1 MSGGPATTICDV
13 PGAVPGGT
21 WNSDGLIIFAS
32 NDAPGLFRV
41 SASGG
46 VATLLTM
53 VDTKRGETDHR
64 FPQFLPDG
72 RHFLYMRVSS
82 NPEHQGV
89 FSGSIDSKPEQQSIT
104 PVMLSNRQGVY
115 IPAFAGSPGQLL
127 FLRETTLFAQPF
139 DPERLKLSGEPIPVT
154 DQVGSFAA
162 ANAGLFSV
170 STTGVL
176 AYRVGTGG
184 DQSRLTWFDTSGK
197 VTSTSGANG
206 NYRSP
211 AISRDGT
218 RIAFSQ
224 LDSSNGNSNIW
235 VLDIARGAP
244 GKVTFNSGNNDYP
257 TWSPD
262 GKSIAFA
269 SNRRGHMDLYVKNA
283 DGTGEERLLLE
294 SQEDKTPEDWSRD
307 GRYLVYRDTDP
318 KNSEDIWILPLQ
330 GNAKPIP
337 FLRTEFS
344 EGLARFSPDGR
355 WIAYTSTEAGN
366 PEVYVRPFSPENAG
380 NEAAGGKW
388 LISNGGG
395 LFAAWRADGKELF
408 YVTPAL
414 QQMAVDVSTSK
425 VFEHGMPRRLF
436 ALSLF
441 NRGDVSGDG
450 KRFLYTSPEVTASSP
465 FVVVTNWQARLR
477 R

>member
-1 MSGGPATTICDV
+1 
-13 PGAVPGGT
+13 
-21 WNSDGLIIFAS
+21 
-32 NDAPGLFRV
+32 
-41 SASGG
+41 
-46 VATLLTM
+46 
-53 VDTKRGETDHR
+53 
-64 FPQFLPDG
+64 
-72 RHFLYMRVSS
+72 
-82 NPEHQGV
+82 
-89 FSGSIDSKPEQQSIT
+89 
-104 PVMLSNRQGVY
+104 
-115 IPAFAGSPGQLL
+115 
-127 FLRETTLFAQPF
+127 
-139 DPERLKLSGEPIPVT
+139 
-154 DQVGSFAA
+154 
-162 ANAGLFSV
+162 
-170 STTGVL
+170 
-176 AYRVGTGG
+176 
-184 DQSRLTWFDTSGK
+184 
-197 VTSTSGANG
+197 
-206 NYRSP
+206 
-211 AISRDGT
+211 
-218 RIAFSQ
+218 
-224 LDSSNGNSNIW
+224 
-235 VLDIARGAP
+235 
-244 GKVTFNSGNNDYP
+244 
-257 TWSPD
+257 
-262 GKSIAFA
+262 
-269 SNRRGHMDLYVKNA
+269 MDLYVKNA

-380 NEAAGGKW
+380 KEAAGGKW